1 MIGGYETLV
10 RQNTEGQNTLD
21 LLIDGV
27 HCAACIQN
35 IEGLFQGDSNIQTA
49 RLNYTSRKLSLKW
62 VGANDNANDYVSRV
76 ESLGY
81 KAHPYSHTL
90 EKQKNNDEEKFLL
103 LCLGVAGFAMGNI
116 MLLSVGL
123 WSTDGQT
130 MGMAT
135 RDFLHWISAL
145 IAIPTI
151 AFSARPF
158 YQSAIWAL
166 SNGHTNMDVPISI
179 GITLACLL
187 SLYETSFH
195 GEHVFFDSAVMLI
208 FFLLIGRYLDFR
220 ARRQANAAAQD
231 LIGLMAGFA
240 DVVEDGGIKR
250 YPISEL
256 KAGMVVRVLMGETI
270 PVDGKIVK
278 GVGQIDSAI
287 ITGETVPKDVAVG
300 DCVYAGCVNMA
311 GVLDVAATKS
321 SGDTTIED
329 IAKIMEQASQS
340 RALYVRLADR
350 AAKLYTPVIHTF
362 AAATFFIWWIFLG
375 LAWQKSLMIAISVLI
390 ITCPCALGLAVPVVQ
405 VLATGQLMRRG
416 VLVKA
421 GDALERLAGITKIV
435 TDKTGTLTL
444 ARPILVSAPSI
455 HHKIAAS
462 LAANSKHPL
471 SIALAKSYTGEKI
484 EFDIVEEKPG
494 MGLQTKY
501 QGKQIRLGRPSW
513 CGMKETDKSDMA
525 VAFCIEGEETE
536 IFHFRDEVRLDVK
549 EILNSLRTENIPIVL
564 LSGDRPATVEQIA
577 KDAGISEYHAQMMPA
592 EKFLYID
599 ALKKHGERVLMIG
612 DGLNDAPSLA
622 GAYVSIAPGNAI
634 DLTRNAADIVF
645 MGDRFQPVLDAI
657 RIARASQKL
666 VLQNFMIAVVYNLI
680 AIPVAVMGFVTPF
693 VAAVAMSG
701 SSLIVIANSFRLKRI
716 KG

>member
-1 MIGGYETLV
+1 MSGYETLV
-10 RQNTEGQNTLD
+10 RDNQDGQKTIE

-35 IEGLFQGDSNIQTA
+35 IEGIFKDNIQIETA
-49 RLNYTSRKLSLKW
+49 RLNYTSRKLSIAW
-62 VGANDNANDYVSRV
+62 RGSNDNINDYVSKI

-81 KAHPYSHTL
+81 RAHPYSQTL
-90 EKQKNNDEEKFLL
+90 EKQKNNEEERFLL

-145 IAIPTI
+145 IAIPAI

-158 YQSAIWAL
+158 YCSAFRAI

-187 SLYETSFH
+187 SLYEAAHH

-231 LIGLMAGFA
+231 LVGLMAGFA
-240 DVVEDGGIKR
+240 DVIEGGAVKR
-250 YPISEL
+250 YPVSEL
-256 KAGMVVRVLMGETI
+256 KKDMVVQVAMGEVI
-270 PVDGKIVK
+270 PVDGKIIK
-278 GVGQIDSAI
+278 GAGQIDSSI
-287 ITGETVPKDVAVG
+287 ITGETLPHDVDMG
-300 DCVYAGCVNMA
+300 DTVYAGSINM
-311 GVLDVAATKS
+311 GSVLQIIATKS

-329 IAKIMEQASQS
+329 IAKVMEQASQS
-340 RALYVRLADR
+340 KALYVRLADR
-350 AAKLYTPVIHTF
+350 AAKLYTPLIHTF
-362 AAATFFIWWIFLG
+362 AAATFLVWWGLFG

-421 GDALERLAGITKIV
+421 GDALERLANITKIV

-444 ARPILVSAPSI
+444 ARPKLIVTPQKHQDIASA
-455 HHKIAAS
+455 
-462 LAANSKHPL
+462 LAAHSKHPL
-471 SIALAKSYTGEKI
+471 STALAKSYQGTAI
-484 EFDIVEEKPG
+484 SFEFIKEIPG
-494 MGLQTKY
+494 MGHEGVY
-501 QGKQIRLGRPSW
+501 QGKKVRLGKPSW
-513 CGMKETDKSDMA
+513 CGIEIPKKSDIA
-525 VAFCIEGEETE
+525 IAFVMEGDDPVLFYFE
-536 IFHFRDEVRLDVK
+536 DEVRRDARDVIAQFLK
-549 EILNSLRTENIPIVL
+549 KNIPVIL
-564 LSGDRPATVEQIA
+564 LSGDRSQTVEA
-577 KDAGISEYHAQMMPA
+577 VARKVGISEYHANMMPT
-592 EKFLYID
+592 EKFLFLQN
-599 ALKKHGERVLMIG
+599 LKDKQERPLMIG

-622 GAYVSIAPGNAI
+622 GAYVSMAPGNAI

-645 MGDRFQPVLDAI
+645 MGDRFKPVLDAI
-657 RIARASQKL
+657 HIARASQKL
-666 VLQNFMIAVVYNLI
+666 VLQNFMIAVIYNLLAVPI
-680 AIPVAVMGFVTPF
+680 AVMGYVTPF

-701 SSLIVIANSFRLKRI
+701 SSIVVIANSFRLK
-716 KG
+716 KVKV